1 MAEENKNIRCFV
13 AIDLPREAI
22 NQIEEIQKKIKK
34 QNLFTGKF
42 TESENL
48 HLTLKFLG
56 EIEKEKIEEVKKK
69 LKEIES
75 PVFEANLGEAGI
87 FSKEFIK
94 ILWVKLNGKG
104 IFELQKKID
113 EDLKELFIPE
123 KRFMS
128 HITIARVKNVKD
140 RKALIDYIKNI
151 GVKKIKFQVKNF
163 FLKKSTLMSEGPVY
177 EDLLE
182 IELKSSEE
190 DKEK

>member
-94 ILWVKLNGKG
+94 IIWVKLNGKG

-151 GVKKIKFQVKNF
+151 
-163 FLKKSTLMSEGPVY
+163 
-177 EDLLE
+177 
-182 IELKSSEE
+182 
-190 DKEK
+190 